1 MSFMDFLIGFLVGY
15 CVKYVLSYLKFL
27 AEDLEFNNK
36 YKTIVDLDKEWDWI
50 SYKEDDL
57 P

>member
-1 MSFMDFLIGFLVGY
+1 MDFLSGFILGY
-15 CVKYVLSYLKFL
+15 FLKIMMSYLKQL
-27 AEDLEFNNK
+27 AEDTQFNNK
-36 YKTIVDLDKEWDWI
+36 YKTIIELDKEWDWI

>member
-1 MSFMDFLIGFLVGY
+1 M
-15 CVKYVLSYLKFL
+15 SYLKNL
-27 AEDLEFNNK
+27 ADNLEFDNK
-36 YKTIVDLDKEWDWI
+36 YKTIVELDKEWDWI

>member
-1 MSFMDFLIGFLVGY
+1 MDFLIGFVVGY
-15 CVKYVLSYLKFL
+15 CIKYVMSYLKDL
-27 AEDLEFNNK
+27 AENLEFDNK